1 MNRIEQ
7 IAAIHKTVE
16 DLSDEGC
23 DAQVRTGYSGRA
35 MFGRT
40 CYGITS
46 RERNDKQVIELAAR
60 NGLRGARVDSMGL
73 GVIVYW
79 PSIDGEG
86 K

>member
-1 MNRIEQ
+1 MSRSEQ
-7 IAAIHKTVE
+7 IAAIYKTID

-23 DAQVRTGYSGRA
+23 DARVRTDYSGRA

-46 RERNDKQVIELAAR
+46 REQNDEQVIELAAR

-79 PSIDGEG
+79 PSINGES

>member
-7 IAAIHKTVE
+7 IAAIHKTVD

-23 DAQVRTGYSGRA
+23 DARVQTDYSGRA

-46 RERNDKQVIELAAR
+46 REQNDEQVIELAAR
-60 NGLRGARVDSMGL
+60 NGLRGARVDSMGP

-79 PSIDGEG
+79 PSIDGAA